1 MLESLVKKSLQHRC
15 FPWNIA
21 KFLRTPFLK
30 NASGGSFYIVKEREK
45 NFTEQMSPTKNWS
58 TKHIL
63 CLSKIKDDAGSSI
76 VLRNGKIIR
85 KHEPN
90 RLFYA
95 IMLRTKL
102 Y

>member
-30 NASGGSFYIVKEREK
+30 NDSGGSFYIVKEREK

-58 TKHIL
+58 TKHVL
-63 CLSKIKDDAGSSI
+63 CLPKIKDDASSSI
-76 VLRNGKIIR
+76 VIRHGKIIW
-85 KHEPN
+85 KHELN
-90 RLFYA
+90 RPFYA